1 MNCISCALYLNLQ
14 ALDYEELK
22 MLNLEVAVANKAEYY
37 FGSGVV
43 NRPTTSKAYPV
54 KINVINEKEGP
65 RFQPSVKVV
74 TLSEE
79 HTSVSINKVIATYA
93 AIDSDT
99 LQTATNVRY
108 DHMVKDVNKQQM
120 YRYLSLRL

>member
-1 MNCISCALYLNLQ
+1 MKTNITCNSRALSWNLQ

-22 MLNLEVAVANKAEYY
+22 VLDLGVAVSNKAQYN
-37 FGSGVV
+37 FGQKTMNVV
-43 NRPTTSKAYPV
+43 PKSYPV
-54 KINVINEKEGP
+54 KINVVNQKEGP

-74 TLSEE
+74 TLSEDQ
-79 HTSVSINKVIATYA
+79 SSISINQVITTYS

-108 DHMVKDVNKQQM
+108 GLVQ
-120 YRYLSLRL
+120 